1 MNYSVEI
8 KVLYNV
14 CNETWCIWWLI
25 LKFAQ
30 LKRNNSYRRLVYDA
44 TMRFMNSNMNK
55 IEYPI
60 VVPVVS

>member
-1 MNYSVEI
+1 MH
-8 KVLYNV
+8 LM
-14 CNETWCIWWLI
+14 LI

>member
-1 MNYSVEI
+1 MFVMRPDAFDDLFWSLHSWKGTI
-8 KVLYNV
+8 H
-14 CNETWCIWWLI
+14 T
-25 LKFAQ
+25 A
-30 LKRNNSYRRLVYDA
+30 LVYDA

>member
-1 MNYSVEI
+1 MHLDS
-8 KVLYNV
+8 LF
-14 CNETWCIWWLI
+14 
-25 LKFAQ
+25 LKFSTVEFKA
-30 LKRNNSYRRLVYDA
+30 NNSLPASLVYDA